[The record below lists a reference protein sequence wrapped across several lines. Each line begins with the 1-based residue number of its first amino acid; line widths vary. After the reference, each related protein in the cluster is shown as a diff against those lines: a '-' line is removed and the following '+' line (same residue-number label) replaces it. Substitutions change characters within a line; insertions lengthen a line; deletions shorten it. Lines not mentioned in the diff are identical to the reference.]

1 VLLHFASQE
10 KYERSLLKVPGPQ
23 RPEHEFNAAG
33 SSTWPKPSAIV
44 AQAWDSNANQAEGI
58 DFSAVRCCR
67 RCEMVDSVPDQESPA
82 SGASVEGP
90 LPTGSALALVSF
102 SVR

>member
-1 VLLHFASQE
+1 
-10 KYERSLLKVPGPQ
+10 
-23 RPEHEFNAAG
+23 
-33 SSTWPKPSAIV
+33 
-44 AQAWDSNANQAEGI
+44 
-58 DFSAVRCCR
+58 
-67 RCEMVDSVPDQESPA
+67 MVDLVPDQESPA